1 MEPLIIEEGSY
12 YIKDNPLHVEKI
24 KELILRASKLRF
36 EPAVWYFESVLDSDY
51 WTITTDFVE
60 FYEELVAYS
69 IEELIKQDSEIVQL
83 LEGVSRE
90 RVMELCRKFTYEYTN
105 ELIKPMSIEDFVKEV
120 IDARHLISVY
130 RYYWG

>member
-60 FYEELVAYS
+60 FYEELVVYS
-69 IEELIKQDSEIVQL
+69 IEELIKQDSEIVKL
-83 LEGVSRE
+83 LDGVSRE
-90 RVMELCRKFTYEYTN
+90 RVKELCKKFTYEYTH
-105 ELIKPMSIEDFVKEV
+105 ELIEPMSIEDFVKEV